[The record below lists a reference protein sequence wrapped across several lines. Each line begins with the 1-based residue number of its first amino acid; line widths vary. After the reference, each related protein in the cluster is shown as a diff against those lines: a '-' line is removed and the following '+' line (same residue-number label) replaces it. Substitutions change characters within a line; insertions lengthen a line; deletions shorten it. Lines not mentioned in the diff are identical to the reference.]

1 MVIIIGILPEAY
13 VYKDSHWGTLRCSAH
28 PPWRCRRGIPSKWAE
43 DRAGW
48 VGQAEGLTAQGAQL
62 PMAAG
67 LEKGSVEG
75 RATAPPSA
83 AIAALWRSPPPHA
96 YPGPVCSFHRRF
108 DSGAAA
114 ARRLQPCSRRVPD
127 RWAATGKRLRVVQAG
142 SGWSHVIRRRRLGA
156 AQRPAVAVEEWLW
169 RERRRSFRSVG
180 ARRAGRSLRTTS
192 KFTENWKNEV
202 WSSGIC
208 CQSPAASFSW

>member
-1 MVIIIGILPEAY
+1 MQCSPTLAMQAG
-13 VYKDSHWGTLRCSAH
+13 DSQQ
-28 PPWRCRRGIPSKWAE
+28 WAE

-75 RATAPPSA
+75 RAAAPPSA

-127 RWAATGKRLRVVQAG
+127 R
-142 SGWSHVIRRRRLGA
+142 
-156 AQRPAVAVEEWLW
+156 
-169 RERRRSFRSVG
+169 
-180 ARRAGRSLRTTS
+180 
-192 KFTENWKNEV
+192 
-202 WSSGIC
+202 
-208 CQSPAASFSW
+208 